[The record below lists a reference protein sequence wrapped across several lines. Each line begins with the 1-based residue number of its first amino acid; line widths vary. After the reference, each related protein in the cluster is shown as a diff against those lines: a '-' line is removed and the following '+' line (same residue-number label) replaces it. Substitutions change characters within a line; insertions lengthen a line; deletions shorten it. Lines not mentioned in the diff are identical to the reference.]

1 MSFLKS
7 VTGVTLRDQ
16 NRSDDITKELGVNG
30 VNETLRDYRAD
41 WLDHSDRMENRFPKK
56 SFKYTPQGT
65 RNVWRPRLRW
75 RGQWQLQSEW
85 NKTMGRM
92 LKLMM
97 VSAKSC
103 RRHKIRS
110 NEVRTKPL
118 TWIMILWKL
127 QNFICNQFPSWC
139 WVCSASGSWS
149 DTTPCGQNTVN
160 MIFISCSLHF
170 FISK

>member
-65 RNVWRPRLRW
+65 RNV
-75 RGQWQLQSEW
+75 
-85 NKTMGRM
+85 
-92 LKLMM
+92 
-97 VSAKSC
+97 
-103 RRHKIRS
+103 
-110 NEVRTKPL
+110 
-118 TWIMILWKL
+118 
-127 QNFICNQFPSWC
+127 
-139 WVCSASGSWS
+139 
-149 DTTPCGQNTVN
+149 
-160 MIFISCSLHF
+160 
-170 FISK
+170 